1 MRIRTA
7 IAAAALAAVGIL
19 GATGTAIADADANGF
34 AVGSPGI
41 LSGNVVQVP
50 IHIPINLCGNSI
62 NVIGALNPAA
72 ANTCINT

>member
-41 LSGNVVQVP
+41 LSGNVIQVP